1 MKKVV
6 VIGGSGF
13 LGSHVAD
20 YLTISGYKTTIFDKK
35 LSPWLSKK
43 QNMIIG
49 DILDKD
55 SLNQAISGAYAV
67 YNFAGISDLNW
78 SLDRP
83 IDSAE
88 INIIGNLN
96 IMETCLK
103 KKVNRYIF
111 ASTVYVQSNE
121 GGFYRCSKIACE
133 KYIEEYKNIYG
144 LNYTILRYGS
154 LYGPRADD
162 NNGILKIL
170 KKAIKDKRL
179 IYEGHQDT
187 TREYIHVLDAAE
199 ATVLSLN
206 TGFKN
211 QTLTLT
217 GQQTIKVIDLLK
229 MIGEILN
236 IPENKTKIVKKRQIG
251 HYIRTPYAQQN
262 KFTKKLV
269 PNKYI
274 DLGEGILQIIE
285 ELNQTNYE

>member
-96 IMETCLK
+96 IMEACLK

>member
-35 LSPWLSKK
+35 LSPWLNKK

-49 DILDKD
+49 DILDKG

-96 IMETCLK
+96 IMEACLK

-206 TGFKN
+206 ASFKN

-236 IPENKTKIVKKRQIG
+236 IPENKTKIVKKQQIG

-262 KFTKKLV
+262 RFTKKLV